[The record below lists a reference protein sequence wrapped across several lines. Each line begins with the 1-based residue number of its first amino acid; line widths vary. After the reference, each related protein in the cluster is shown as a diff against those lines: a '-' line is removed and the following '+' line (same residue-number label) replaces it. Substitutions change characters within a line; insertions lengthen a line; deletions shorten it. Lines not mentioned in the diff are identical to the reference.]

1 MLTNRTAF
9 LTHKREA
16 FVLART
22 LEFVDFQFVMSG
34 IVGTRFREMSLKSDS
49 AGGDRGGIG
58 GTACA
63 S

>member
-22 LEFVDFQFVMSG
+22 LEFVDFPLVMSRVFD
-34 IVGTRFREMSLKSDS
+34 IT
-49 AGGDRGGIG
+49 
-58 GTACA
+58 
-63 S
+63 